1 MGSENSTDS
10 VSFASDMARRIRA
23 GFGLIGRAFVVAMER
38 LTGRPLSRVT
48 KKRLAMSATR
58 RSTFVWEIVRDRKT
72 AEPELPEHFVRVE
85 ADVPETAPVM
95 EEAVEEF
102 PEAPIVEKVYNTPA
116 SAMVSATSSG
126 AMMYEFSGSH
136 FDYDSFSE
144 EAVEETEFESE
155 VYEAPV
161 FKEAV
166 EDEDREFYE
175 NVYEDL
181 TVDAVIAYM
190 DTIELYAKPREETA
204 EEKAY
209 FEGLYEDLTVDAVLA
224 YMDTIELYASV
235 AEAEEEIQQ
244 EQVMTLAAPQPVAAL
259 AAPVSQISGYIE
271 APASYFAGYIEAPA
285 VQEMTTE
292 HVETEEEKAFY
303 ESVYEDLTVFAVLDY
318 MDTIELYARPAP
330 EYVISE
336 IEMPEECETVVRIEP
351 KFVPDYV
358 ISEIAMPE
366 ECETSIEIEQP
377 KPVVKQSI
385 LAQFVFGFDAPV
397 ASKPGPTKVR
407 FIVGNEE
414 EPEDDTE
421 NVQVMSYSGNAAV
434 TAQNVS
440 NGPLAL

>member
-58 RSTFVWEIVRDRKT
+58 RSTFVWEIVRDKRT

-166 EDEDREFYE
+166 EDEDREYYE
-175 NVYEDL
+175 NV
-181 TVDAVIAYM
+181 
-190 DTIELYAKPREETA
+190 
-204 EEKAY
+204 
-209 FEGLYEDLTVDAVLA
+209 YEDLTVDAVLA

-336 IEMPEECETVVRIEP
+336 IEVPEECETVVRIEP
-351 KFVPDYV
+351 KFIPDYV

-397 ASKPGPTKVR
+397 TSKPGPTKVR
-407 FIVGNEE
+407 FIAGAEE
-414 EPEDDTE
+414 ESDEDVD